1 MCSSQNSKP
10 YDILIVGA
18 GLFGSV
24 VAYRAIKAGKR
35 VLVID
40 RRSHTGG
47 NLYCENSDGIAIHR
61 YGPHIFHT
69 SDAEVWQWVNSI
81 VEFVPYI
88 NSPIANFKG
97 KLYNLPFNM
106 NTFFQLWGV
115 TTPEQAEEKISKQ
128 RAECGIGTPQN
139 LEQQA
144 ISLVGTDIYNTLI
157 KGYTE
162 KQWGRKCA
170 DLPADIIRR
179 LPVRFTFDNNYFN
192 DTYQGIPRGG
202 YNAFIDKLLQG
213 ADIELNSDFFARR
226 DHYTSLAS
234 KIVYTGE
241 IDRYFDYCFG
251 ELQYRTVSFADE
263 RIERSNY
270 QGVAVMN
277 FTDSETPYTRIIEHR
292 HFDRSCTA
300 AHTIITR
307 EYSAEWSAGS
317 EPYYPIA
324 DSRNSAL
331 AEKYRALAA
340 QCSNVIFGGRLAEY
354 RYYDMHHIVK
364 RALEV
369 EL

>member
-1 MCSSQNSKP
+1 MVCYK
-10 YDILIVGA
+10 D
-18 GLFGSV
+18 
-24 VAYRAIKAGKR
+24 
-35 VLVID
+35 
-40 RRSHTGG
+40 
-47 NLYCENSDGIAIHR
+47 
-61 YGPHIFHT
+61 
-69 SDAEVWQWVNSI
+69 
-81 VEFVPYI
+81 
-88 NSPIANFKG
+88 

-106 NTFFQLWGV
+106 NTFYTLWGV
-115 TTPEQAEEKISKQ
+115 KTPAEAQAKIAEQ
-128 RAECGIGTPQN
+128 RAEYAAITEPAN
-139 LEQQA
+139 LEEQA
-144 ISLVGTDIYNTLI
+144 LTLCGKDIYERFI

-202 YNAFIDKLLQG
+202 YNAFIDRLLQG
-213 ADIELNSDFFARR
+213 VDIELNSDFFARR